1 LRRFTWGIGNQCHLA
16 IRAHGEARPVLDTAY
31 GAVHGQRSLLQAA
44 PPAVKRSNRGWN
56 LLSHTRLPQP
66 FFTDK
71 LCWFLPSAY
80 LAAHG
85 MKHTRAIISA
95 VFALLLGSL
104 VVFAEYPR
112 FKRIEKRGPEPESV
126 SATLPGDMDTATA
139 AIAATFNDWADFD
152 VPDRRGS
159 FPNKFPY
166 RTKWSFFF
174 LFHRDEPRHPL
185 FPSDEQILLDRCSFL
200 IHIAPAEDSHASVE
214 IFEYQPTIWVGEYL
228 GFSAHAILLA
238 MLHDIRPAQATTT
251 DRKEVLQMIEQAVVS
266 LPAPTQS
273 QTP

>member
-1 LRRFTWGIGNQCHLA
+1 
-16 IRAHGEARPVLDTAY
+16 
-31 GAVHGQRSLLQAA
+31 
-44 PPAVKRSNRGWN
+44 
-56 LLSHTRLPQP
+56 
-66 FFTDK
+66 
-71 LCWFLPSAY
+71 
-80 LAAHG
+80 
-85 MKHTRAIISA
+85 MKHTRTIISA

-174 LFHRDEPRHPL
+174 LFHRYDARHPL
-185 FPSDEQILLDRCSFL
+185 FPSDEEILLDRGADTFVERYVRIPSALRTRDMYLYEPSGDYFWESEYFYKGQPAKFRCSFL
-200 IHIAPAEDSHASVE
+200 IHIEPATDSRTRVE

-251 DRKEVLQMIEQAVVS
+251 DRKELLQMIEQAAP
-266 LPAPTQS
+266 PAVTRLR
-273 QTP
+273 